1 MKVSIDSILYLF
13 KIYFNSA
20 VFQLVAMLQFGF
32 SLFPD
37 VNFVFLSTRLKT
49 VVRSVW

>member
-37 VNFVFLSTRLKT
+37 VNFVFFKYTIKNSC
-49 VVRSVW
+49 